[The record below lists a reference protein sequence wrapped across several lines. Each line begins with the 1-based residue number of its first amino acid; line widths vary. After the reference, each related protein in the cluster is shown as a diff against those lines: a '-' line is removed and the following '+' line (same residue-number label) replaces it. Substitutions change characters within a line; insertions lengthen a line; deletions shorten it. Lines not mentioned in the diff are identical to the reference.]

1 MRLEAQAKAG
11 FYPTPAEVVEI
22 IQTWIGE
29 KAPGLRRLL
38 DPCCGTGE
46 PAARI
51 AAAAEQARKQAA
63 EGKAAAAAGAA
74 AWSTAAC
81 TAGIAGIAFG
91 EVAAELI
98 GAIRAVAGHLTMHHR
113 ARG

>member
-22 IQTWIGE
+22 IQTWIAE

-51 AAAAEQARKQAA
+51 AAAA
-63 EGKAAAAAGAA
+63 G
-74 AWSTAAC
+74 
-81 TAGIAGIAFG
+81 
-91 EVAAELI
+91 
-98 GAIRAVAGHLTMHHR
+98 RAVATERTDR
-113 ARG
+113 ARAEPRTFVVTTAGGKSEQDRCNTNESGRHGRGP